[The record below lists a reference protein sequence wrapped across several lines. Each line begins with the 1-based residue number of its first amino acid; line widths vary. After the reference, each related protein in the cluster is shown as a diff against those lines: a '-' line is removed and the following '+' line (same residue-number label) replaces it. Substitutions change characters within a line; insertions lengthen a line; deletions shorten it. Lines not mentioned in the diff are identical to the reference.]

1 MSPYLEGVGGAS
13 GELRGFTEKD
23 TEPPP
28 KSKYLGTQCGVTLRF
43 IERWASKKRKPR
55 LSLHPLSGY
64 HAAA

>member
-28 KSKYLGTQCGVTLRF
+28 QIQIFRDPMRCNSALY
-43 IERWASKKRKPR
+43 
-55 LSLHPLSGY
+55 
-64 HAAA
+64 